1 MTLNDTTIIANI
13 YLSPRVIDRQTLA
26 IEIHDTFRLKSLT
39 TEMIEN
45 NLEKYCAFPPQVH

>member
-26 IEIHDTFRLKSLT
+26 IEIHDTFRLKGLT
-39 TEMIEN
+39 TEIIEN
-45 NLEKYCAFPPQVH
+45 NVEKYCTFPPQVH